1 MSRRPSSTRLEVL
14 SLANHPAIA
23 SHMILRP
30 GLLKCNG
37 EYVDSEVIYWK
48 VVPGDIDF
56 ESPITPHHDEHHE
69 RFLTFAYDEGGW

>member
-1 MSRRPSSTRLEVL
+1 MEPSFSPSELL
-14 SLANHPAIA
+14 DL
-23 SHMILRP
+23 LL

-37 EYVDSEVIYWK
+37 EYVDSEVIYWR

-69 RFLTFAYDEGGW
+69 RFLTFAYDEGGWCIICLA